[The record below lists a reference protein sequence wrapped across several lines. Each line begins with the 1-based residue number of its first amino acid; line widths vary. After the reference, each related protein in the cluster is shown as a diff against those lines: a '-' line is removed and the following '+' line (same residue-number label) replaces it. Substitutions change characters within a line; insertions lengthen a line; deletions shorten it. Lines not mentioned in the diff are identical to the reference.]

1 MEARWHFK
9 DDPGVGFS
17 EEGGP
22 PFRHGSSYERWD
34 VQQVKMAGA
43 MLVVV
48 RTPQVL
54 SREQESG
61 CEFSGSGEKER
72 GYRGGDWLVLEILER
87 KSLKKA
93 RTGKRAAV
101 GEFEVS
107 LLLTLIH
114 IHLISFSF
122 RLDNILNL
130 VDFMDYFLVVVVDL
144 VVILM
149 IWPGG

>member
-1 MEARWHFK
+1 MGRAASQDGRGHA
-9 DDPGVGFS
+9 
-17 EEGGP
+17 GGGWDSTDAEQGTGERVRV
-22 PFRHGSSYERWD
+22 FRIRG
-34 VQQVKMAGA
+34 K
-43 MLVVV
+43 
-48 RTPQVL
+48 
-54 SREQESG
+54 
-61 CEFSGSGEKER
+61 KR

-130 VDFMDYFLVVVVDL
+130 VDFMDYFLVIVVDL